1 MRIVTRLSAVQA
13 AYGIL
18 GGAYLPFFSASLASR
33 GLSAATIGLLLAL
46 ATFLR
51 ILISPLAGL
60 IADARD
66 DRRTVMLVFTAC
78 AFIAFFALA
87 FVQDTDDIF
96 LAAVLGVVL
105 WSSTSP
111 ILESATLKAAERS
124 GLSYGAVRVWLSI
137 AFVASNVACGL
148 LVSQLGFSVVA
159 PWLAVACGLQLWGI
173 CALPIAGRDNAA
185 GSFGPHFRAT
195 FAEARE
201 LLGKPV
207 FLLFLMVSSL
217 IQGSHVVYYTY
228 AGLIWRE
235 QGMNAAVIGLIWP
248 LGVIAEILLFV
259 FSARVV
265 RRIEPVNLIGIG
277 AAACTLRW
285 MMMAFDPGPL
295 VLLIAQLLHGLTFAV
310 PHLGAMYFILRATPP
325 RLSATA
331 QSLYSVAIG
340 LVSSVAL
347 LPAGNLYG
355 EWGARIYLLMS
366 IMAALAGLLTLF
378 LRAGWS
384 GGRLTEKPA
393 LTGAG

>member
-13 AYGIL
+13 AYGVL

-33 GLSAATIGLLLAL
+33 GLSASTIGFLLAL

-60 IADARD
+60 VADARD
-66 DRRTVMLVFTAC
+66 DRRLVMLVFTLA
-78 AFIAFFALA
+78 ALIAFVALV

-96 LAAVLGVVL
+96 LAAVFGIVL

-111 ILESATLKAAERS
+111 ILESATLRAAEHS

-137 AFVASNVACGL
+137 AFVGGNVVCGV
-148 LVSQLGFSVVA
+148 LVNQFGFSVVA
-159 PWLAVACGLQLWGI
+159 PWLAVSCGLQLWGI
-173 CALPIAGRDNAA
+173 CALPVAERDAA
-185 GSFGPHFRAT
+185 PGSFGPHFRAT

-207 FLLFLMVSSL
+207 FLLFLVVCSL
-217 IQGSHVVYYTY
+217 IQGSHIVYYTY
-228 AGLIWRE
+228 AGLLWRE

-259 FSARVV
+259 FSVRVV
-265 RRIEPVNLIGIG
+265 RRIDPVMLIGIG
-277 AAACTLRW
+277 AAACAARWTL
-285 MMMAFDPGPL
+285 MAFDPGPL
-295 VLLIAQLLHGLTFAV
+295 LLLIAQLLHGLTFAV

-340 LVSSVAL
+340 LVSSAAL
-347 LPAGNLYG
+347 LPAGRLYG
-355 EWGARIYLLMS
+355 AWDARIYLLMS
-366 IMAALAGLLTLF
+366 IMAVLAALLTPL
-378 LRAGWS
+378 LRMGWT
-384 GGRLTEKPA
+384 GGRLTEKSA
-393 LTGAG
+393 ITGAA